1 MPARFL
7 IVVGARP
14 NFMKAAPVIRAMRNA
29 GTSVALVHTGQHYD
43 AAMSDGFFRDLELPA
58 PDHHL
63 GVGAASATR
72 QIGEIMLRLEPV
84 LLSERPAATVVVG
97 DVNSTL
103 AAALASVKCG
113 FPVAHIEAGL
123 RSFDPVMPEEL
134 NRILTD
140 RLSKILFTTEPQAG
154 ANLLKE
160 GIDAGKIH
168 HVGNVMIDSLR
179 HGLATAIS
187 ASETRGG
194 RRDDYAL
201 LTLHR
206 PATVDAPA
214 ILSRLMVTLGD
225 VSRRISIV
233 FPCHPR
239 TRKMLDSHGLT
250 AQLGE
255 TSIELMEP
263 VGYRGMLGLMQSAR
277 CVLTDSGGLQEE
289 TTALGIPCL
298 TLRDNTERPITVELG
313 TSMLVGTEPAA
324 ILGAVEQ
331 VLAGRWKAGRV
342 PDNWD
347 GRAGE
352 RIVNILDKSF

>member
-1 MPARFL
+1 
-7 IVVGARP
+7 
-14 NFMKAAPVIRAMRNA
+14 MKAAPVIRAMRRT
-29 GTSVALVHTGQHYD
+29 GTSVSLVHTGQHYD
-43 AAMSDGFFRDLELPA
+43 AAMSDSFFRDLDLPA

-63 GVGAASATR
+63 GVGAQSATR
-72 QIGEIMLRLEPV
+72 QIGEIMMRLEPV
-84 LLSERPAATVVVG
+84 LLGERPAATVVVG

-103 AAALASVKCG
+103 AAALASVKSG
-113 FPVAHIEAGL
+113 VPVAHVEAGL
-123 RSFDPVMPEEL
+123 RSFDPSMPEEL

-140 RLSKILFTTEPQAG
+140 RLAELLFTTEPQAG

-160 GIDAGKIH
+160 GVDSAKIH

-179 HGLATAIS
+179 EGLKTAIA
-187 ASETRGG
+187 ASETRRG
-194 RRDDYAL
+194 RLDDYAL

-206 PATVDAPA
+206 PATVDAPEV
-214 ILSRLMVTLGD
+214 LSRVMAVLGE
-225 VSRRISIV
+225 VSRRIPIV

-250 AQLGE
+250 ERLKQTE
-255 TSIELMEP
+255 IELHEP
-263 VGYRGMLGLMQSAR
+263 VGYRGMLGLMRSAK

-313 TSMLVGTEPAA
+313 TNLLVGTDPTT
-324 ILGAVEQ
+324 IRGAVEQ

-342 PDNWD
+342 PENWD
-347 GRAGE
+347 GHTGE
-352 RIVNILDKSF
+352 RIVDILDRSF